1 MYGVARA
8 AAQLPLVG
16 LLWCLVVWGRLVHR
30 LDGRHEPPA
39 MTVNRGRAHVR
50 PGNLGE
56 PRHLKLLLAMLICV
70 AVPLLG
76 SMVAELAAAGR
87 DGALVWG
94 GAAGVLWFSVSLPGV
109 DALRFSGPD
118 GGL

>member
-8 AAQLPLVG
+8 VAQLPLVG
-16 LLWCLVVWGRLVHR
+16 LLWCLVAWGRLVHR

-39 MTVNRGRAHVR
+39 MAVDRGRAHVR

-56 PRHLKLLLAMLICV
+56 PRHLKLLVAVLICV

-76 SMVAELAAAGR
+76 SMVAELVAAGR
-87 DGALVWG
+87 DGALVWAG
-94 GAAGVLWFSVSLPGV
+94 VVGVLWFSVSLPAV
-109 DALRFSGPD
+109 DTLQFSRPD
-118 GGL
+118 SGL